1 MPIYIGFFPTLL
13 HAAIFRTELPVFRL
27 LTKDGAVCNTP
38 YSDSQTQLFHAVTKG
53 SLNVVRTLV
62 EERGASVD
70 IRDIHGNTDID
81 SAKRNLQYARNKDF
95 QDDDYMK

>member
-1 MPIYIGFFPTLL
+1 MEEGC
-13 HAAIFRTELPVFRL
+13 A
-27 LTKDGAVCNTP
+27 
-38 YSDSQTQLFHAVTKG
+38 
-53 SLNVVRTLV
+53 SL
-62 EERGASVD
+62 D